1 MSTVKHGDDWRRW
14 LSGAII
20 SCGFFPVLRCWYL
33 YCWIRKQPK
42 CESPDTQSRL
52 LTCMNKNMQFLCP
65 HAIASHRTFTH
76 IYRPHS
82 CTTID
87 SFACVHFS
95 ASVNTCTSFWKAG
108 PADVLPV
115 STGRQADEQ
124 QAHPHLGV
132 CLVLS
137 SPCFWDGYWDLQTGF
152 VFIFE
157 DFMVRWICM
166 TSFPPEPC
174 LCAVWDELWGTL
186 SLETCSPF
194 LHTIKALRYLIY
206 FPLFYLSGEKAFKY
220 SMLLFM

>member
-157 DFMVRWICM
+157 DFMVQVDLHDFLSPRALPVCSLRW
-166 TSFPPEPC
+166 
-174 LCAVWDELWGTL
+174 
-186 SLETCSPF
+186 
-194 LHTIKALRYLIY
+194 ALRNPVLRDMLSFSPHHQGAAVFNLLSFIL
-206 FPLFYLSGEKAFKY
+206 PLRRESV
-220 SMLLFM
+220 